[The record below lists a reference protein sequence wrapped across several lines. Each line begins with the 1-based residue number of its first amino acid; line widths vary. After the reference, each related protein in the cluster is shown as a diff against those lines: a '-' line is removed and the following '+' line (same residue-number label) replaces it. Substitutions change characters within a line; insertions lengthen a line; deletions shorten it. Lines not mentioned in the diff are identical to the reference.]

1 MLIFPYKKNC
11 LPDNNLTSNMKQLIF
26 PPKCSPKET
35 RDGWGKLPLHC
46 QLEFILSMGYA
57 EFCMGET
64 RHSWSLDISKDF
76 PRSSYLNGK
85 EREMK

>member
-1 MLIFPYKKNC
+1 
-11 LPDNNLTSNMKQLIF
+11 MKQLIF

-76 PRSSYLNGK
+76 PRSSYLDGK